1 MRHLILVTGFL
12 VLATYASAQSAT
24 TTTTATTPTAAP
36 PAESTVPP
44 LTKTVAVDPND
55 SPMVRAAKRAVASR
69 VPATQRRV
77 ITLNSTGTHGRFA
90 ESSGATEGPKVLPL
104 SSDGWVTPIKPP
116 PPTIAQ
122 QEAAKNAA
130 AVQQKLRQ
138 LEAEQQRMAAEA
150 DEPYGGD
157 VSEDEA
163 EARAAALAAER
174 EKLEQAARK
183 PPQE

>member
-1 MRHLILVTGFL
+1 MRHLIVATGIL
-12 VLATYASAQSAT
+12 ILAAHASAQSSTKPEPAPAAT
-24 TTTTATTPTAAP
+24 DA
-36 PAESTVPP
+36 TVPP

-77 ITLNSTGTHGRFA
+77 ITLNSTTSRGHFA
-90 ESSGATEGPKVLPL
+90 ESTGASEGPHVLPL
-104 SSDGWVTPIKPP
+104 SPPGWATPIKPA
-116 PPTIAQ
+116 PPTPAQ
-122 QEAAKNAA
+122 EEAAKNAV
-130 AVQQKLRQ
+130 AVQQKLKK

-150 DEPYGGD
+150 EEPYGGD
-157 VSEDEA
+157 VGEDEA

-183 PPQE
+183 PPL